1 MKFVDEVVIDAAAGD
16 GGAGS
21 IHWRREKFVPMGGPD
36 GGNGGRGGSV
46 FVIGDSGINTL
57 LDFRFQPRWHA
68 KSGESGGGNN
78 RNGKSGTDLEL
89 RVPLGTQVYDAES
102 EELLADVISS
112 DEKICVL
119 KGGRG
124 GKGNAFFKKATLQAP
139 DFAQPGELGER
150 RQLRLNLKVLA
161 DVGIVG
167 LPNAGKST
175 FISRVSAAKPKI
187 ADYPFTTLTPQLG
200 MVRVD
205 EGKSFVVAD
214 IPGLIEGAHTGKG
227 LGVTFLKH
235 LERTKLL
242 LHFIDATGPL
252 EHLNTPEGLLT
263 AYRTIRNEI
272 DSFSPELAEKPE
284 IIVLTKVDS
293 STNVNEAIL
302 LFKKFHLTSHCIS
315 SVTGTGI
322 NDLLRYVIDQI
333 EEIARL

>member
-1 MKFVDEVVIDAAAGD
+1 MKFVDEVLIDAAAGD

-21 IHWRREKFVPMGGPD
+21 VHWRREKFVPMGGPD

-46 FVIGDSGINTL
+46 FVIGDSGIHTL
-57 LDFRFQPRWHA
+57 LDFRFQPKWHA
-68 KSGESGGGNN
+68 DSGESGGGNN

-89 RVPLGTQVYDAES
+89 RVPLGTQIYDAET
-102 EELLADVISS
+102 EELLADVTLPNK
-112 DEKICVL
+112 KICVL

-124 GKGNAFFKKATLQAP
+124 GKGNSFFKKATLQAP

-150 RQLRLNLKVLA
+150 RQLRLNLKLLA

-214 IPGLIEGAHTGKG
+214 IPGLIEGAHIGKG
-227 LGVTFLKH
+227 LGITFLKH
-235 LERTKLL
+235 
-242 LHFIDATGPL
+242 
-252 EHLNTPEGLLT
+252 
-263 AYRTIRNEI
+263 
-272 DSFSPELAEKPE
+272 
-284 IIVLTKVDS
+284 
-293 STNVNEAIL
+293 
-302 LFKKFHLTSHCIS
+302 
-315 SVTGTGI
+315 
-322 NDLLRYVIDQI
+322 
-333 EEIARL
+333 